1 MGEPVENA
9 TGPVA
14 RFSVVM
20 FTDIKGSTAYYS
32 ASGDVAG
39 RRKVQRHDEL
49 TWPIVAD
56 HGGEVLDHTGDG
68 LLAVFDEPD
77 DACRAG
83 VRMQEELVRQNADLA
98 DVEELHIRVALHAG
112 VGLREHDRVFG
123 TIVNTAA
130 RIEAVADG
138 DQIVLSEAVYA
149 HLEDGLRAR
158 CRFLEEREL
167 RGTGRV
173 HRLYELVWRAE
184 PTMARPGW
192 GAEAWLATEAGAPL
206 EALEVP
212 RLGPAVTALCTDVE
226 GSRAL
231 GEWSPSA
238 VPLALRRIQGVVRSC
253 VARYRGE
260 VQRAIGDIVHATFR
274 DGVLACDAAIEIQ
287 RAVSA
292 ERWGDAGGGL
302 APPRLRV
309 SIHTGDPGEGEE
321 RVVERAAR
329 LGSAGHGGQV
339 LLTGS
344 AWREVRGRLAPGIE
358 ARSHGTRALQ
368 DSRYSETIV
377 ELLVADLPAPDPLLR
392 TPAGDAGPARI
403 VVDEAELRRPAV
415 EAASEAL
422 TAVRVD
428 GPAVRLNSEQARELA
443 RGRPADFEQY
453 LLSRVLE
460 WSQPRWQLDA
470 RFVEL
475 SLLVDRGEDV
485 DDERWRV
492 SEQALGDVNDLL
504 DGVPQPALVV
514 LGPPGSGKSTI
525 LRRLEMEVAQ
535 AGLRQGATGGL
546 VPFLVELNL
555 FAPVD
560 GDAFP
565 SPEAWLAGLWADR
578 FPDLPPLDSLVA
590 SGRLLLLLDG
600 LNEIPANGEAA
611 TRRCIRQWKVF
622 IERTVGRSPGNR
634 FVFSCRSLDY
644 SAPLSSPTLRVP
656 QVRIEPMTDQ
666 QVRQYLKLYSPLHW
680 AEIWAEVN
688 RSSQLRLF
696 RSPFFLKLLIDQV
709 EAEGRIPRGRS
720 ALFTGFVRQSL
731 KRELERDNPV
741 FDDDDLVAVRDRR
754 RVVAWQW
761 RDAYALPDRGAL
773 IPLLERLAYR
783 MQEDRGGG
791 RGGQV
796 RIDLDEAIGLL
807 DSEHAEAALA
817 AGGELSVLDEDTAG
831 GEVLFTH
838 QLMQEYFAARRLAR
852 APTEAPLS
860 VPWRDGEVAPPLRD
874 LLRTLPAA
882 DRLPPPPASG
892 WEETAVLA
900 APMAADPAAFLRA
913 VADIDLVLAGRC
925 AAQQELDGRLEPE
938 LVDDL
943 RGRLSARTRD
953 LGADLRARIAA
964 GLALGWLG
972 GPCYEE
978 GLGPAGRYLLPPV
991 VPVAGGE
998 YVIGSDEPYRW
1009 RGAEHTEELPATI
1022 VVLAPFALGQ
1032 FAVTNAEWAA
1042 FMAGG
1047 GYEDEAYW
1055 EGDEARAWLQGE
1067 GTVVNV
1073 RRMAQWWRRRFLEEP
1088 GLVDREFEGDH
1099 MDQAMYELWH
1109 RRLSMDEERFERHL
1123 LDYYPAG
1130 PLREPRYW
1138 RDPRYN
1144 NPMQP
1149 VIGISCFEA
1158 RAYAAW
1164 LAGQSGR
1171 PFRLPTEAEWEA
1183 AARGAG
1189 RRVYAYGDGFDALR
1203 GNTVE
1208 THVRAPTPVGVFPEG
1223 DTPEGIADLT
1233 GNTYDLTSS
1242 LWGDDPLR
1250 TSWPYPYCADDGR
1263 EAVDVPVTV
1272 SRVGRGGAW
1281 YLGAVHARAAYR
1293 GRDRYDLRPDEWLN
1307 FRGCRVALD
1316 VDP

>member
-1 MGEPVENA
+1 VGQPVEDPV
-9 TGPVA
+9 GPVA

-39 RRKVQRHDEL
+39 RRKVRRHDEL
-49 TWPIVAD
+49 TYPLVAS

-68 LLAVFDEPD
+68 ILAVFDEPS

-83 VRMQEELVRQNADLA
+83 VRMMEELAQQNAAL
-98 DVEELHIRVALHAG
+98 VPSEELHIRVALHAG
-112 VGLREHDRVFG
+112 VGLREQDRVFG
-123 TIVNTAA
+123 TIVNTAS
-130 RIEAVADG
+130 RIESVADG
-138 DQIVLSEAVYA
+138 DQIVLSQAVYA
-149 HLEDGLRAR
+149 HLDDELRSR

-173 HRLYELVWRAE
+173 HRLYELVWRPE
-184 PTMARPGW
+184 PDVPRLGW
-192 GAEAWLATEAGAPL
+192 AAEAWLATDAGAPP
-206 EALEVP
+206 EALRSP
-212 RLGPAVTALCTDVE
+212 RRRAALTALCTDVE

-238 VPLALRRIQGVVRSC
+238 VPLALRRVQDVIRSC

-260 VQRAIGDIVHATFR
+260 VQRAIADIVHATFR
-274 DGVLACDAAIEIQ
+274 DGALACDAAIEIQ
-287 RAVSA
+287 RALSPQ
-292 ERWGDAGGGL
+292 RWGAAGGGL

-309 SIHTGDPGEGEE
+309 SLHTGEPDEDQE

-329 LGSAGHGGQV
+329 LGSAGHGGQI
-339 LLTGS
+339 LLTAS
-344 AWREVRGRLAPGIE
+344 AWREVRGRLPPAVGV
-358 ARSHGTRALQ
+358 RSHGTRALQ
-368 DSRYSETIV
+368 DSRFTETIV
-377 ELLVADLPAPDPLLR
+377 ELLVPDLPAPDPVLR
-392 TPAGDAGPARI
+392 TPAGEAETGPVA
-403 VVDEAELRRPAV
+403 VAVDEDRDRGADLQAGREPAPRRPAD
-415 EAASEAL
+415 L
-422 TAVRVD
+422 
-428 GPAVRLNSEQARELA
+428 
-443 RGRPADFEQY
+443 EQY
-453 LLSRVLE
+453 LLSRVVE
-460 WSQPRWQLDA
+460 WSKPRWQLDA
-470 RFVEL
+470 RFVQL

-485 DDERWRV
+485 DDERWRL
-492 SEQALGDVNDLL
+492 SEQALGDVGDLL
-504 DGVPQPALVV
+504 EGVPQPALVI

-525 LRRLEMEVAQ
+525 LRRLEMEVSQ
-535 AGLRQGATGGL
+535 RGLHPGAADGL

-555 FAPVD
+555 FAPEE

-565 SPEAWLAGLWADR
+565 APEAWLGRLWADR
-578 FPDLPPLDSLVA
+578 YPDLPPLDALIA

-600 LNEIPANGEAA
+600 LNEIPTGGEAA

-622 IERTVGRSPGNR
+622 LERTVTRSPGNR

-644 SAPLSSPTLRVP
+644 SAPLSSPSLRVP
-656 QVRIEPMTDQ
+656 QVRIEPMSDA

-688 RSSQLRLF
+688 RSSQLELF

-709 EAEGRIPRGRS
+709 EAEGRIPQGRS

-741 FDDDDLVAVRDRR
+741 FDDDELVAVRDRR
-754 RVVAWQW
+754 RVVGWQW
-761 RDAYALPDRGAL
+761 RDPYALPDRGAL

-796 RIDLDEAIGLL
+796 RIDLDDAIDLL
-807 DSEHAEAALA
+807 ESDRAEAALA

-831 GEVLFTH
+831 SEVLFTH

-852 APTEAPLS
+852 APTEAPLA
-860 VPWRDGEVAPPLRD
+860 VPWREGEVSPPLRD
-874 LLRTLPAA
+874 VLRALPSA

-900 APMAADPAAFLRA
+900 APMAPDPSAFVQE
-913 VADIDLVLAGRC
+913 VADVDLVLAGRC
-925 AAQQELDGRLEPE
+925 AAQGELSGRLEPKVVE
-938 LVDDL
+938 AL
-943 RGRLSARTRD
+943 RSRLAERSRD
-953 LGADLRARIAA
+953 RRADLRARIAS

-978 GLGPAGRYLLPPV
+978 AVGPAGRYLLPPV

-998 YVIGSDEPYRW
+998 YRIGSEEPYRW
-1009 RGAEHTEELPATI
+1009 NGADHTEELPAGP
-1022 VVLAPFALGQ
+1022 VVLAPFALGR

-1042 FMAGG
+1042 FMAAG

-1055 EGDEARAWLQGE
+1055 EGAEARAWLQGE

-1073 RRMAQWWRRRFLEEP
+1073 RSMARWWRRRFREEP
-1088 GLVDREFEGDH
+1088 GLVERELERDH

-1109 RRLSMDEERFERHL
+1109 RRLAMDDERFERHL

-1130 PLREPRYW
+1130 PLREPRFW
-1138 RDPRYN
+1138 RDARYN

-1164 LAGQSGR
+1164 LAAQSGR

-1183 AARGAG
+1183 AARGPT
-1189 RRVYAYGDGFDALR
+1189 RRRFAYGDEFDPLK

-1250 TSWPYPYCADDGR
+1250 TSWPYPYRADDGR

-1281 YLGAVHARAAYR
+1281 YLGRVHARASYR

-1307 FRGCRVALD
+1307 FRGCRVAMDLD
-1316 VDP
+1316 G

>member
-1 MGEPVENA
+1 MGQPVEDPV
-9 TGPVA
+9 GPVA

-49 TWPIVAD
+49 TYPLVAS

-68 LLAVFDEPD
+68 ILAVFDEPS

-83 VRMQEELVRQNADLA
+83 VRMMEELAQQNAAL
-98 DVEELHIRVALHAG
+98 VPSEELHIRVALHAG
-112 VGLREHDRVFG
+112 VGLREQDRVFG
-123 TIVNTAA
+123 TIVNTAS
-130 RIEAVADG
+130 RIESVADG
-138 DQIVLSEAVYA
+138 DQIVLSQAVYA
-149 HLEDGLRAR
+149 HLDDELRSR

-173 HRLYELVWRAE
+173 HRLYELVWRPE
-184 PTMARPGW
+184 PDVPRLGW
-192 GAEAWLATEAGAPL
+192 AAEAWLATDAGAPP
-206 EALEVP
+206 EALRSP
-212 RLGPAVTALCTDVE
+212 QRRAALTALCTDVE

-238 VPLALRRIQGVVRSC
+238 VPLALRRVQDVIRSC

-260 VQRAIGDIVHATFR
+260 VQRAIADIVHATFR
-274 DGVLACDAAIEIQ
+274 DGALACDAAIEIQ
-287 RAVSA
+287 RALSPQ
-292 ERWGDAGGGL
+292 RWGAAGGGL

-309 SIHTGDPGEGEE
+309 SLHTGEPDEDQE

-329 LGSAGHGGQV
+329 LGSAGHGGQI
-339 LLTGS
+339 LLTAS
-344 AWREVRGRLAPGIE
+344 AWREVRGRLPPAVGV
-358 ARSHGTRALQ
+358 RSHGTRALQ
-368 DSRYSETIV
+368 DSRFTETIV
-377 ELLVADLPAPDPLLR
+377 ELLVPDLPAPDPVLR
-392 TPAGDAGPARI
+392 TPAGEAETGPVA
-403 VVDEAELRRPAV
+403 VAVDEDRDRGADLQAGREPAPRRPAD
-415 EAASEAL
+415 L
-422 TAVRVD
+422 
-428 GPAVRLNSEQARELA
+428 
-443 RGRPADFEQY
+443 EQY
-453 LLSRVLE
+453 LLSRVVE
-460 WSQPRWQLDA
+460 WSKPRWQLDA
-470 RFVEL
+470 RFVQL

-485 DDERWRV
+485 DDERWRL
-492 SEQALGDVNDLL
+492 SEQALGDVGDLL
-504 DGVPQPALVV
+504 EGVPQPALVI

-525 LRRLEMEVAQ
+525 LRRLEMEISQ
-535 AGLRQGATGGL
+535 RGLHPGAADGL

-555 FAPVD
+555 FAPEE
-560 GDAFP
+560 GGAFP
-565 SPEAWLAGLWADR
+565 APEAWLGRLWADR
-578 FPDLPPLDSLVA
+578 YPDLPPLDALIA

-600 LNEIPANGEAA
+600 LNEIPTGGEAA
-611 TRRCIRQWKVF
+611 TRRCIRRWKVF
-622 IERTVGRSPGNR
+622 LERTVTRSPGNR

-644 SAPLSSPTLRVP
+644 SAPLSSPSLRVP
-656 QVRIEPMTDQ
+656 QVRIEPMSDA

-688 RSSQLRLF
+688 RSSQLELF

-709 EAEGRIPRGRS
+709 EAEGRIPQGRS

-741 FDDDDLVAVRDRR
+741 FDDDELVAVRDRR
-754 RVVAWQW
+754 RVVGWQW
-761 RDAYALPDRGAL
+761 RDPYALPDRGAL

-796 RIDLDEAIGLL
+796 RIDLDDAIDLL
-807 DSEHAEAALA
+807 ESDRAEAALA

-831 GEVLFTH
+831 SEVLFTH

-852 APTEAPLS
+852 APTEAPLA
-860 VPWRDGEVAPPLRD
+860 VPWREGEVSPPLRD
-874 LLRTLPAA
+874 VLRALPSA

-900 APMAADPAAFLRA
+900 APMAPDPSAFVQE
-913 VADIDLVLAGRC
+913 VADVDLVLAGRC
-925 AAQQELDGRLEPE
+925 AAQGELSGRLEPKVVE
-938 LVDDL
+938 AL
-943 RGRLSARTRD
+943 RSRLAERSRD
-953 LGADLRARIAA
+953 RRADLRARIAS

-978 GLGPAGRYLLPPV
+978 AVGPAGRYLLPPV

-998 YVIGSDEPYRW
+998 YRIGSEEPYRW
-1009 RGAEHTEELPATI
+1009 NGADHTEELPAGP
-1022 VVLAPFALGQ
+1022 VVLAPFALGR

-1042 FMAGG
+1042 FIAAG

-1055 EGDEARAWLQGE
+1055 EGAEARAWLQGE

-1073 RRMAQWWRRRFLEEP
+1073 RSMARWWRRRFREEP
-1088 GLVDREFEGDH
+1088 GLVERELERDH

-1109 RRLSMDEERFERHL
+1109 RRLAMDDERFERHL

-1130 PLREPRYW
+1130 PLREPRFW
-1138 RDPRYN
+1138 RDARYN

-1164 LAGQSGR
+1164 LAAQSGR

-1183 AARGAG
+1183 AARGPT
-1189 RRVYAYGDGFDALR
+1189 RRRFAYGDEFDPLK

-1250 TSWPYPYCADDGR
+1250 TSWPYPYRADDGR

-1281 YLGAVHARAAYR
+1281 YLGQVHARASYR

-1307 FRGCRVALD
+1307 FRGCRVAMDLD
-1316 VDP
+1316 G

>member
-1 MGEPVENA
+1 VGQPVEDPV
-9 TGPVA
+9 GPVA

-39 RRKVQRHDEL
+39 RRKVRRHDEL
-49 TWPIVAD
+49 TYPLVAS

-68 LLAVFDEPD
+68 ILAVFDEPS

-83 VRMQEELVRQNADLA
+83 VRMMEELAQQNAAL
-98 DVEELHIRVALHAG
+98 VPSEELHIRVALHAG
-112 VGLREHDRVFG
+112 VGLREQDRVFG
-123 TIVNTAA
+123 TIVNTAS
-130 RIEAVADG
+130 RIESVADG
-138 DQIVLSEAVYA
+138 DQIVLSQAVYA
-149 HLEDGLRAR
+149 HLDDELRSR

-173 HRLYELVWRAE
+173 HRLYELVWRPE
-184 PTMARPGW
+184 PDVPRLGW
-192 GAEAWLATEAGAPL
+192 AAEAWLATDAGAPP
-206 EALEVP
+206 EALRSP
-212 RLGPAVTALCTDVE
+212 RRRAALTALCTDVE

-238 VPLALRRIQGVVRSC
+238 VPLALRRVQDVIRSC

-260 VQRAIGDIVHATFR
+260 VQRAIADIVHATFR
-274 DGVLACDAAIEIQ
+274 DGALACDAAIEIQ
-287 RAVSA
+287 RALSPQ
-292 ERWGDAGGGL
+292 RWGAAGGGL

-309 SIHTGDPGEGEE
+309 SLHTGEPDEDQE

-329 LGSAGHGGQV
+329 LGSAGHGGQI
-339 LLTGS
+339 LLTAS
-344 AWREVRGRLAPGIE
+344 AWREVRGRLPPAVGV
-358 ARSHGTRALQ
+358 RSHGTRALQ
-368 DSRYSETIV
+368 DSRFTETIV
-377 ELLVADLPAPDPLLR
+377 ELLVPDLPAPDPVLR
-392 TPAGDAGPARI
+392 TPAGEAETGPVA
-403 VVDEAELRRPAV
+403 VAVDEDRDRGADLQAGREPAPRRPAD
-415 EAASEAL
+415 L
-422 TAVRVD
+422 
-428 GPAVRLNSEQARELA
+428 
-443 RGRPADFEQY
+443 EQY
-453 LLSRVLE
+453 LLSRVVE
-460 WSQPRWQLDA
+460 WSKPRWQLDA
-470 RFVEL
+470 RFVQL

-485 DDERWRV
+485 DDERWRL
-492 SEQALGDVNDLL
+492 SEQALGDVGDLL
-504 DGVPQPALVV
+504 EGVPQPALVI

-525 LRRLEMEVAQ
+525 LRRLEMEVSQ
-535 AGLRQGATGGL
+535 RGLHPGAADGL

-555 FAPVD
+555 FAPEE

-565 SPEAWLAGLWADR
+565 APEAWLGRLWADR
-578 FPDLPPLDSLVA
+578 YPDLPPLDALIA

-600 LNEIPANGEAA
+600 LNEIPTGGEAA
-611 TRRCIRQWKVF
+611 TRRCIRRWKVF
-622 IERTVGRSPGNR
+622 LERTVTRSPGNR

-644 SAPLSSPTLRVP
+644 SAPLSSPSLRVP
-656 QVRIEPMTDQ
+656 QVRIEPMSDA

-688 RSSQLRLF
+688 RSSQLELF

-709 EAEGRIPRGRS
+709 EAEGRIPQGRS

-741 FDDDDLVAVRDRR
+741 FDDDELVAVRDRR
-754 RVVAWQW
+754 RVVGWQW
-761 RDAYALPDRGAL
+761 RDPYALPDRGAL

-796 RIDLDEAIGLL
+796 RIDLDDAIDLL
-807 DSEHAEAALA
+807 ESDRAEAALA

-831 GEVLFTH
+831 SEVLFTH

-852 APTEAPLS
+852 APTEAPLA
-860 VPWRDGEVAPPLRD
+860 VPWREGEVSPPLRD
-874 LLRTLPAA
+874 VLRALPSA

-900 APMAADPAAFLRA
+900 APMAPDPSAFVQE
-913 VADIDLVLAGRC
+913 VADVDLVLAGRC
-925 AAQQELDGRLEPE
+925 AAQGELSGRLEPKVVE
-938 LVDDL
+938 AL
-943 RGRLSARTRD
+943 RSRLAERSRD
-953 LGADLRARIAA
+953 RRADLRARIAS

-978 GLGPAGRYLLPPV
+978 AVGPAGRYLLPPV

-998 YVIGSDEPYRW
+998 YRIGSEEPYRW
-1009 RGAEHTEELPATI
+1009 NGADHTEELPAGP
-1022 VVLAPFALGQ
+1022 VVLAPFALGR

-1042 FMAGG
+1042 FMAAG

-1055 EGDEARAWLQGE
+1055 EGAEARAWLQGE

-1073 RRMAQWWRRRFLEEP
+1073 RSMARWWRRRFREEP
-1088 GLVDREFEGDH
+1088 GLVERELERDH

-1109 RRLSMDEERFERHL
+1109 RRLAMDDERFERHL

-1130 PLREPRYW
+1130 PLREPRFW
-1138 RDPRYN
+1138 RDARYN

-1164 LAGQSGR
+1164 LAAQSGR

-1183 AARGAG
+1183 AARGPT
-1189 RRVYAYGDGFDALR
+1189 RRRFAYGDEFDPLK

-1250 TSWPYPYCADDGR
+1250 TSWPYPYRADDGR

-1281 YLGAVHARAAYR
+1281 YLGRVHARASYR

-1307 FRGCRVALD
+1307 FRGCRVAMDLD
-1316 VDP
+1316 G

>member
-1 MGEPVENA
+1 VGQPVEDPV
-9 TGPVA
+9 GPVA

-49 TWPIVAD
+49 TYPLVAS

-68 LLAVFDEPD
+68 ILAVFDEPS

-83 VRMQEELVRQNADLA
+83 VRMMEELAQQNAAL
-98 DVEELHIRVALHAG
+98 VPSEELHIRVALHAG
-112 VGLREHDRVFG
+112 VGLREQDRVFG
-123 TIVNTAA
+123 TIVNTAS
-130 RIEAVADG
+130 RIESVADG
-138 DQIVLSEAVYA
+138 DQIVLSQAVYA
-149 HLEDGLRAR
+149 HLDDELRSR

-173 HRLYELVWRAE
+173 HRLYELVWRPE
-184 PTMARPGW
+184 PDVPRLGW
-192 GAEAWLATEAGAPL
+192 AAEAWLATDAGAPP
-206 EALEVP
+206 EALRSP
-212 RLGPAVTALCTDVE
+212 RRRAALTALCTDVE

-238 VPLALRRIQGVVRSC
+238 VPLALRRVQDVIRSC

-260 VQRAIGDIVHATFR
+260 VQRAIADIVHATFR
-274 DGVLACDAAIEIQ
+274 DGALACDAAIEIQ
-287 RAVSA
+287 RALSPQ
-292 ERWGDAGGGL
+292 RWGAAGGGL

-309 SIHTGDPGEGEE
+309 SLHTGEPDEDQE

-329 LGSAGHGGQV
+329 LGSAGHGGQI
-339 LLTGS
+339 LLTAS
-344 AWREVRGRLAPGIE
+344 AWREVRGRLPPAVGV
-358 ARSHGTRALQ
+358 RSHGTRALQ
-368 DSRYSETIV
+368 DSRFTETIV
-377 ELLVADLPAPDPLLR
+377 ELLVPDLPAPDPVLR
-392 TPAGDAGPARI
+392 TPAGEAETGPVA
-403 VVDEAELRRPAV
+403 VAVDEDRDRGADLQAGREPAPRRPAD
-415 EAASEAL
+415 L
-422 TAVRVD
+422 
-428 GPAVRLNSEQARELA
+428 
-443 RGRPADFEQY
+443 EQY
-453 LLSRVLE
+453 LLSRVVE
-460 WSQPRWQLDA
+460 WSKPRWQLDA
-470 RFVEL
+470 RFVQL

-485 DDERWRV
+485 DDERWRL
-492 SEQALGDVNDLL
+492 SEQALGDVGDLL
-504 DGVPQPALVV
+504 EGVPQPALVI

-525 LRRLEMEVAQ
+525 LRRLEMEVSQ
-535 AGLRQGATGGL
+535 GGLQPGAADGL

-555 FAPVD
+555 FAPEE

-565 SPEAWLAGLWADR
+565 APEAWLGRLWADR
-578 FPDLPPLDSLVA
+578 YPDLPPLDALIA

-600 LNEIPANGEAA
+600 LNEIPTGGEAA

-622 IERTVGRSPGNR
+622 LERTVTRSPGNR

-644 SAPLSSPTLRVP
+644 SAPLSSPSLRVP
-656 QVRIEPMTDQ
+656 QVRIEPMSDA

-688 RSSQLRLF
+688 RSSQLELF

-709 EAEGRIPRGRS
+709 EAEGRIPQGRS

-741 FDDDDLVAVRDRR
+741 FDDDELVAVRDRR
-754 RVVAWQW
+754 RVVGWQW
-761 RDAYALPDRGAL
+761 RDPYALPDRGAL

-796 RIDLDEAIGLL
+796 RIDLDDAIDLL
-807 DSEHAEAALA
+807 ESDRAEAALA

-831 GEVLFTH
+831 SEVLFTH

-852 APTEAPLS
+852 APTEAPLA
-860 VPWRDGEVAPPLRD
+860 VPWREGEVSPPLRD
-874 LLRTLPAA
+874 VLRALPSA

-900 APMAADPAAFLRA
+900 APMAPDPSAFVQQ
-913 VADIDLVLAGRC
+913 VADVDLVLAGRC
-925 AAQQELDGRLEPE
+925 AAQGELSGRLEPKVVE
-938 LVDDL
+938 AL
-943 RGRLSARTRD
+943 RSRLAERSRD
-953 LGADLRARIAA
+953 RRADLRARIAS

-978 GLGPAGRYLLPPV
+978 AVGPAGRYLLPPV

-998 YVIGSDEPYRW
+998 YRIGSEEPYRW
-1009 RGAEHTEELPATI
+1009 NGADHTEELPAGP
-1022 VVLAPFALGQ
+1022 VVLAPFALGR

-1042 FMAGG
+1042 FMAAG

-1055 EGDEARAWLQGE
+1055 EGAEARAWLQGE

-1073 RRMAQWWRRRFLEEP
+1073 RSMARWWRRRFREEP
-1088 GLVDREFEGDH
+1088 GLVERELERDH

-1109 RRLSMDEERFERHL
+1109 RRLAMDDERFERHL

-1130 PLREPRYW
+1130 PLREPRFW
-1138 RDPRYN
+1138 RDARYN

-1164 LAGQSGR
+1164 LAAQSGR

-1183 AARGAG
+1183 AARGPT
-1189 RRVYAYGDGFDALR
+1189 RRRFAYGDEFDPSK

-1250 TSWPYPYCADDGR
+1250 TSWPYPYRADDGR

-1281 YLGAVHARAAYR
+1281 YLGRVHARASYR

-1307 FRGCRVALD
+1307 FRGCRVAMDLD
-1316 VDP
+1316 G

>member
-1 MGEPVENA
+1 VGQPVEDPV
-9 TGPVA
+9 GPVA

-49 TWPIVAD
+49 TYPLVAS

-68 LLAVFDEPD
+68 ILAVFDEPS

-83 VRMQEELVRQNADLA
+83 VRMMEELAQQNAAL
-98 DVEELHIRVALHAG
+98 VPSEELHIRVALHAG
-112 VGLREHDRVFG
+112 VGLREQDRVFG
-123 TIVNTAA
+123 TIVNTAS
-130 RIEAVADG
+130 RIESVADG
-138 DQIVLSEAVYA
+138 DQIVLSQAVYA
-149 HLEDGLRAR
+149 HLDDELRSR

-173 HRLYELVWRAE
+173 HRLYELVWRPE
-184 PTMARPGW
+184 PDVPRLGW
-192 GAEAWLATEAGAPL
+192 AAEAWLATDAGAPP
-206 EALEVP
+206 EALRSP
-212 RLGPAVTALCTDVE
+212 RRRAALTALCTDVE

-238 VPLALRRIQGVVRSC
+238 VPLALRRVQDVIRSC

-260 VQRAIGDIVHATFR
+260 VQRAIADIVHATFR
-274 DGVLACDAAIEIQ
+274 DGALACDAAIEIQ
-287 RAVSA
+287 RALSPQ
-292 ERWGDAGGGL
+292 RWGAAGGGL

-309 SIHTGDPGEGEE
+309 SLHTGEPDEDQE

-329 LGSAGHGGQV
+329 LGSAGHGGQI
-339 LLTGS
+339 LLTAS
-344 AWREVRGRLAPGIE
+344 AWREVRGRLPPAVGV
-358 ARSHGTRALQ
+358 RSHGTRALQ
-368 DSRYSETIV
+368 DSRFTETIV
-377 ELLVADLPAPDPLLR
+377 ELLVPDLPAPDPVLR
-392 TPAGDAGPARI
+392 TPAGEAETGPVA
-403 VVDEAELRRPAV
+403 VAVDEDRDRGADLQAGREPAPRRPAD
-415 EAASEAL
+415 L
-422 TAVRVD
+422 
-428 GPAVRLNSEQARELA
+428 
-443 RGRPADFEQY
+443 EQY
-453 LLSRVLE
+453 LLSRVVE
-460 WSQPRWQLDA
+460 WSKPRWQLDA
-470 RFVEL
+470 RFVQL

-485 DDERWRV
+485 DDERWRL
-492 SEQALGDVNDLL
+492 SEQALGDVGDLL
-504 DGVPQPALVV
+504 EGVPQPALVI

-525 LRRLEMEVAQ
+525 LRRLEMEISQ
-535 AGLRQGATGGL
+535 RGLHPGAADGL

-555 FAPVD
+555 FAPEE

-565 SPEAWLAGLWADR
+565 APEAWLGRLWADR
-578 FPDLPPLDSLVA
+578 YPDLPPLDALIA

-600 LNEIPANGEAA
+600 LNEIPTGGEAA
-611 TRRCIRQWKVF
+611 TRRCIRRWKVF
-622 IERTVGRSPGNR
+622 LERTVTRSPGNR

-644 SAPLSSPTLRVP
+644 SAPLSSPSLRVP
-656 QVRIEPMTDQ
+656 QVRIEPMSDA

-688 RSSQLRLF
+688 RSSQLELF

-709 EAEGRIPRGRS
+709 EAEGRIPQGRS

-741 FDDDDLVAVRDRR
+741 FDDDELVAVRDRR
-754 RVVAWQW
+754 RVVGWQW
-761 RDAYALPDRGAL
+761 RDPYALPDRGAL

-796 RIDLDEAIGLL
+796 RIDLDDAIDLL
-807 DSEHAEAALA
+807 ESDRAEAALA

-831 GEVLFTH
+831 SEVLFTH

-852 APTEAPLS
+852 APTEAPLA
-860 VPWRDGEVAPPLRD
+860 VPWREGEVSPPLRD
-874 LLRTLPAA
+874 VLRALPSA

-900 APMAADPAAFLRA
+900 APMAPDPSAFVQE
-913 VADIDLVLAGRC
+913 VADVDLVLAGRC
-925 AAQQELDGRLEPE
+925 AAQGELSGRLEPKVVE
-938 LVDDL
+938 AL
-943 RGRLSARTRD
+943 RSRLAERSRD
-953 LGADLRARIAA
+953 RRADLRARIAS

-978 GLGPAGRYLLPPV
+978 AVGPAGRYLLPPV

-998 YVIGSDEPYRW
+998 YRIGSEEPYRW
-1009 RGAEHTEELPATI
+1009 NGADHTEELPAGP
-1022 VVLAPFALGQ
+1022 VVLAPFALGR

-1042 FMAGG
+1042 FMAAG

-1055 EGDEARAWLQGE
+1055 EGAEARAWLQGE

-1073 RRMAQWWRRRFLEEP
+1073 RSMARWWRRRFREEP
-1088 GLVDREFEGDH
+1088 GLVERELERDH

-1109 RRLSMDEERFERHL
+1109 RRLAMDDERFERHL

-1130 PLREPRYW
+1130 PLREPRFW
-1138 RDPRYN
+1138 RDARYN

-1164 LAGQSGR
+1164 LAAQSGR

-1183 AARGAG
+1183 AARGPT
-1189 RRVYAYGDGFDALR
+1189 RRRFAYGDEFDPLK

-1250 TSWPYPYCADDGR
+1250 TSWPYPYRADDGR

-1281 YLGAVHARAAYR
+1281 YLGRVHARASYR

-1307 FRGCRVALD
+1307 FRGCRVAMDLD
-1316 VDP
+1316 G

>member
-1 MGEPVENA
+1 VGQPVEDPV
-9 TGPVA
+9 GPVA

-49 TWPIVAD
+49 TYPLVAS

-68 LLAVFDEPD
+68 ILAVFDEPS

-83 VRMQEELVRQNADLA
+83 VRMMEELAQQNAAL
-98 DVEELHIRVALHAG
+98 VPSEELHIRVALHAG
-112 VGLREHDRVFG
+112 VGLREQDRVFG
-123 TIVNTAA
+123 TIVNTAS
-130 RIEAVADG
+130 RIESVADG
-138 DQIVLSEAVYA
+138 DQIVLSQAVYA
-149 HLEDGLRAR
+149 HLDDELRSR

-173 HRLYELVWRAE
+173 HRLYELVWRPE
-184 PTMARPGW
+184 PDVPRLGW
-192 GAEAWLATEAGAPL
+192 AAEAWLATDAGAPP
-206 EALEVP
+206 EALRSP
-212 RLGPAVTALCTDVE
+212 RRRAALTALCTDVE

-238 VPLALRRIQGVVRSC
+238 VPLALRRVQDVIRSC

-260 VQRAIGDIVHATFR
+260 VQRAIADIVHATFR
-274 DGVLACDAAIEIQ
+274 DGALACDAAIEIQ
-287 RAVSA
+287 RALSPQ
-292 ERWGDAGGGL
+292 RWGAAGGGL

-309 SIHTGDPGEGEE
+309 SLHTGEPDEDQE

-329 LGSAGHGGQV
+329 LGSAGHGGQI
-339 LLTGS
+339 LLTAS
-344 AWREVRGRLAPGIE
+344 AWREVRGRLPPAVGV
-358 ARSHGTRALQ
+358 RSHGTRALQ
-368 DSRYSETIV
+368 DSRFTETIV
-377 ELLVADLPAPDPLLR
+377 ELLVPDLPAPDPVLR
-392 TPAGDAGPARI
+392 TPAGEAETGPVA
-403 VVDEAELRRPAV
+403 VAVDEDRDRGADLQAGREPAPRRPAD
-415 EAASEAL
+415 L
-422 TAVRVD
+422 
-428 GPAVRLNSEQARELA
+428 
-443 RGRPADFEQY
+443 EQY
-453 LLSRVLE
+453 LLSRVVE
-460 WSQPRWQLDA
+460 WSKPRWQLDA
-470 RFVEL
+470 RFVQL

-485 DDERWRV
+485 DDERWRL
-492 SEQALGDVNDLL
+492 SEQALGDVGDLL
-504 DGVPQPALVV
+504 EGVPQPALVI

-525 LRRLEMEVAQ
+525 LRRLEMEVSQ
-535 AGLRQGATGGL
+535 RGLHPGAADGL

-555 FAPVD
+555 FAPEE

-565 SPEAWLAGLWADR
+565 APEAWLGRLWADR
-578 FPDLPPLDSLVA
+578 YPDLPPLDALIA

-600 LNEIPANGEAA
+600 LNEIPTGGEAA

-622 IERTVGRSPGNR
+622 LERTVTRSPGNR

-644 SAPLSSPTLRVP
+644 SAPLSSPSLRVP
-656 QVRIEPMTDQ
+656 QVRIEPMSDA

-688 RSSQLRLF
+688 RSSQLELF

-709 EAEGRIPRGRS
+709 EAEGRIPQGRS

-741 FDDDDLVAVRDRR
+741 FDDDELVAVRDRR
-754 RVVAWQW
+754 RVVGWQW
-761 RDAYALPDRGAL
+761 RDPYALPDRGAL

-796 RIDLDEAIGLL
+796 RIDLDDAIDLL
-807 DSEHAEAALA
+807 ESDRAEAALA

-831 GEVLFTH
+831 SEVLFTH

-852 APTEAPLS
+852 APTEAPLA
-860 VPWRDGEVAPPLRD
+860 VPWREGEVSPPLRD
-874 LLRTLPAA
+874 VLRALPSA

-900 APMAADPAAFLRA
+900 APMAPDPSAFVQE
-913 VADIDLVLAGRC
+913 VADVDLVLAGRC
-925 AAQQELDGRLEPE
+925 AAQGELSGRLEPKVVE
-938 LVDDL
+938 AL
-943 RGRLSARTRD
+943 RSRLAERSRD
-953 LGADLRARIAA
+953 RRADLRARIAS

-978 GLGPAGRYLLPPV
+978 AVGPAGRYLLPPV

-998 YVIGSDEPYRW
+998 YRIGSEEPYRW
-1009 RGAEHTEELPATI
+1009 NGADHTEELPAGP
-1022 VVLAPFALGQ
+1022 VVLAPFALGR

-1042 FMAGG
+1042 FMAAG

-1055 EGDEARAWLQGE
+1055 EGAEARAWLQGE

-1073 RRMAQWWRRRFLEEP
+1073 RSMARWWRRRFREEP
-1088 GLVDREFEGDH
+1088 GLVERELERDH

-1109 RRLSMDEERFERHL
+1109 RRLAMDDERFERHL

-1130 PLREPRYW
+1130 PLREPRFW
-1138 RDPRYN
+1138 RDARYN

-1164 LAGQSGR
+1164 LAAQSGR

-1183 AARGAG
+1183 AARGPT
-1189 RRVYAYGDGFDALR
+1189 RRRFAYGDEFDPLK

-1250 TSWPYPYCADDGR
+1250 TSWPYPYRADDGR

-1281 YLGAVHARAAYR
+1281 YLGRVHARASYR

-1307 FRGCRVALD
+1307 FRGCRVAMDLD
-1316 VDP
+1316 G